1 MNQPRLL
8 KKLPLSLRPLFDF
21 LAKMLIFTTLLWT
34 AVDFFGFTS
43 HSVFYAWLCIALN
56 TLVGYALVEV
66 AFHQNG
72 KEFFRVVLLGQA
84 ARFLIVLCIIAL
96 LLMNRLVVREEFVW
110 ALLGC
115 YLFYLP
121 LEIFAGRRK
130 VKFENKLEK
139 LTQS

>member
-1 MNQPRLL
+1 MNLLLLL
-8 KKLPLSLRPLFDF
+8 KKLPFSLKPAFEFLS
-21 LAKMLIFTTLLWT
+21 KMIIFTVLLW
-34 AVDFFGFTS
+34 AAIDFFGFTS

-84 ARFLIVLCIIAL
+84 ARFLIVLCIIAV
-96 LLMNRLVVREEFVW
+96 LLMNRLVVQEEFVW

-121 LEIFAGRRK
+121 LEVSAGRRK
-130 VKFENKLEK
+130 MKFENKLEK